1 MFRRWT
7 CMWKNWWR
15 CPVAPALPER
25 QLLYCGGYQLCQLP
39 SFLPTLRRTCRSV
52 SLLPPCAQL
61 LALWLVSSP
70 WVWSKSI
77 PVSFHI
83 TPLYLIITLTLGK
96 LFTLAVVAKN
106 NAAASTSPAPD
117 RLHGSYHWD
126 LERAASAALV
136 PIIASQFAF
145 GASPVLD
152 TLLGVVLPLH
162 LHIGN

>member
-83 TPLYLIITLTLGK
+83 SPLYLIIHVDAGKTVYISRRCKEQCRCIDQPCSWSFARLLSLG
-96 LFTLAVVAKN
+96 LGARCVCCLGSHYRLSIRVRCLPCLGHPSRCCF
-106 NAAASTSPAPD
+106 ASSPSH
-117 RLHGSYHWD
+117 R
-126 LERAASAALV
+126 
-136 PIIASQFAF
+136 
-145 GASPVLD
+145 
-152 TLLGVVLPLH
+152 
-162 LHIGN
+162 